1 MDREYQICI
10 ITANNETISSKIA
23 QELVEKKLAACVNII
38 TSVKSIYWWQDK
50 IEKAEEI
57 MLIAK
62 TRKNLAKDIIQ
73 TVKELHSYTT
83 AEIIFFD
90 IADGNEEYLD
100 WIGANTLFSSNI
112 SKDKIEKE
120 K

>member
-1 MDREYQICI
+1 
-10 ITANNETISSKIA
+10 
-23 QELVEKKLAACVNII
+23 
-38 TSVKSIYWWQDK
+38 
-50 IEKAEEI
+50 
-57 MLIAK
+57 
-62 TRKNLAKDIIQ
+62 
-73 TVKELHSYTT
+73 VKELHSYTT